1 MSWWVYLLECGD
13 STLYTGITNDVQ
25 RRLAM
30 HQAGRGARYTR
41 GRGPIRLLWQEPWP
55 DRASAS
61 RRELEVKRLSRAA
74 KLTLVAASLTEAVPE
89 EMVEGRLAV
98 PAGAAETDE

>member
-13 STLYTGITNDVQ
+13 STLYTGITNDVE

-41 GRGPIRLLWQEPWP
+41 GRGPLRLLWCEPWP

-61 RRELEVKRLSRAA
+61 RRELELKRLPRVAKLALISAA
-74 KLTLVAASLTEAVPE
+74 K
-89 EMVEGRLAV
+89 
-98 PAGAAETDE
+98 TDEVGVAGTDE

>member
-1 MSWWVYLLECGD
+1 MTWWVYLLTCGD
-13 STLYTGITNDVQ
+13 GTLYTGITNNLE

-41 GRGPIRLLWQEPWP
+41 GRGPLQLVWSEPWP

-61 RRELEVKRLSRAA
+61 RREHEVKQLARPA
-74 KLTLVAASLTEAVPE
+74 KLALLGADGASVE
-89 EMVEGRLAV
+89 EGSE
-98 PAGAAETDE
+98 

>member
-61 RRELEVKRLSRAA
+61 RRELEVKRLPRAA
-74 KLTLVAASLTEAVPE
+74 KLALVDP
-89 EMVEGRLAV
+89 
-98 PAGAAETDE
+98 GAAEEAPEQVAEVVVPMGAGEVDE